1 MNTTAIRALIRND
14 IRLYF
19 SDRRSVI
26 VGVLVPICIAAFFGY
41 LFGGTG
47 RSEDQGKIPI
57 AVVDEDHSTV
67 SRAITAD
74 LSTDPL
80 LQVSALDLAAAREQ
94 VRSGK
99 QNAAAVFPQGFG
111 EQTTQ
116 SLFSGRN
123 KPQVELLV
131 DPSQA
136 TGARVIE
143 GLLAQYSMQEIS
155 KEAFTG
161 AYGRKAIDSYLEQ
174 LDKLEQTP
182 LRADLKTLLSAAR
195 KLNSQVDS
203 DTEPGSTT
211 EAGVNGSEDRKFGLS
226 IPYTL
231 ASTPVTARDNTPYNG
246 YAHSFAGM
254 AVQFILFAGIDAG
267 VLLLLTRERGIWQR
281 LRSAPLRGSEFMLAR
296 ALATTLIGLFQITV
310 IYFVAMLVFKV
321 RIEGSWPGFIAV
333 GLSLCLLNATFGL
346 MLATLGPQR
355 IDNPRFGDDGDA
367 AAGDD
372 RRRVGARIR
381 IPALAAE
388 CVALRAHTLG
398 CGRVGRRHLA
408 RSAVRRRGATNL
420 SADRQRRGLPAGRDL
435 AVSLGGIGGRQ
446 RPAGPQYVAQSPP
459 AGR

>member
-346 MLATLGPQR
+346 MLATLGRNASTTRGLAMMATLLLVMIGGAWVPAFVF
-355 IDNPRFGDDGDA
+355 PRWLQNASRYVPTRWAVDGLD
-367 AAGDD
+367 
-372 RRRVGARIR
+372 
-381 IPALAAE
+381 
-388 CVALRAHTLG
+388 
-398 CGRVGRRHLA
+398 
-408 RSAVRRRGATNL
+408 GATW
-420 SADRQRRGLPAGRDL
+420 RGLPFDA
-435 AVSLGGIGGRQ
+435 AVLPTLVLIGS
-446 RPAGPQYVAQSPP
+446 AAVCLLVAIW
-459 AGR
+459 RFRWEE

>member
-80 LQVSALDLAAAREQ
+80 LQVSALDRAAAREQ
-94 VRSGK
+94 VKSGK

-111 EQTTQ
+111 EQTTK

-161 AYGRKAIDSYLEQ
+161 AYGRKAIDGYLEQ

-182 LRADLKTLLSAAR
+182 LRADLETLLSAAR

-203 DTEPGSTT
+203 DTEPGSTN
-211 EAGVNGSEDRKFGLS
+211 EAGANGSEDRKFGLS

-346 MLATLGPQR
+346 MLATLGRNASTTRGLAMMATLLLVMIGGAWVPAFVF
-355 IDNPRFGDDGDA
+355 PRWLQNASRYVPTRWAVDGLD
-367 AAGDD
+367 
-372 RRRVGARIR
+372 
-381 IPALAAE
+381 
-388 CVALRAHTLG
+388 
-398 CGRVGRRHLA
+398 
-408 RSAVRRRGATNL
+408 GATW
-420 SADRQRRGLPAGRDL
+420 RGLPFDA
-435 AVSLGGIGGRQ
+435 AVLPTLVLIGS
-446 RPAGPQYVAQSPP
+446 AAACLLVAIW
-459 AGR
+459 RFRWEE